1 MVMSKI
7 FFHDNVFQEYMTL
20 KDCPYCHDSV
30 NFTEIA
36 KNPRIVRCNICGLYR
51 LYPRMNRQGQIAMLK
66 YNEEKIEITKWKN
79 KLVNKKIFYPLYHR
93 NGWQIYYLAICP
105 CSQPGYRLGGDRIL
119 AYASK
124 I

>member
-7 FFHDNVFQEYMTL
+7 FFHDNGFQEYMTL

-66 YNEEKIEITKWKN
+66 YNEKKIEITKWKN
-79 KLVNKKIFYPLYHR
+79 KLVNKKIFYHYIIGMGASLFVHALSR
-93 NGWQIYYLAICP
+93 AIGWGVIVYSLTPVKFEVI
-105 CSQPGYRLGGDRIL
+105 
-119 AYASK
+119 
-124 I
+124 